1 MNPKT
6 VWDLLK
12 PTGLEWMEDK
22 VPRLGAALAFYSV
35 LSLAP
40 LLVIAIAIAGL
51 VFGEE
56 AAQGAGRRANGGVG
70 RQAGG

>member
-56 AAQGAGRRANGGVG
+56 GGAGGRSSSKWGGS
-70 RQAGG
+70 